1 MKCFKPG
8 TGDHLTLVHVH
19 QPRTQ
24 APRVLGRG
32 VAVLG
37 RRVRWPHRVNGYLG
51 RHARGVSL
59 LGALSTK
66 WSNVGPVLSVSSLSA
81 NFAFRLYPGTNVGK
95 PQVATVGKRT
105 GGGDVVRCR
114 LWRCRSDVDRAV
126 ILRM

>member
-51 RHARGVSL
+51 RDARGVSL
-59 LGALSTK
+59 LGALSTNVGNK
-66 WSNVGPVLSVSSLSA
+66 WSNVGPVSVCLVS
-81 NFAFRLYPGTNVGK
+81 V
-95 PQVATVGKRT
+95 
-105 GGGDVVRCR
+105 CR
-114 LWRCRSDVDRAV
+114 P
-126 ILRM
+126 ILRLGSTQVPTLVSLKWQRWEREPEEVTS